1 MKVKAVQI
9 ARELG
14 ISKATVS
21 LALNNRP
28 GVSEQTRREI
38 LECRERLEKELNGPA
53 PAEEHPALVL
63 SGKLI
68 KIITAIKGLRIVYDS
83 EMDLWTDVLAVY
95 DREARKRGYGISI
108 SYVDIRKESIE
119 DTISECSAENIAG
132 VILMATELD
141 AEEVKQFERIH
152 KPMIIYDNESTDSLH
167 SCVVADNYLG
177 VHRATDF
184 LLRAGHRNILYFAHT
199 AEIYNFRQRRNGF
212 CTAMLEHNINPYLR
226 ECVIPIGSTIEETR
240 RGMSSF
246 LETHD
251 LPDACIFENYQVSIG
266 AMRALREHSIPVPGQ
281 ISVIGVDMIPSYMTG
296 DCPLN
301 TIRIPHTERAVLTM
315 LLLDKEMDEPS
326 YTKSRVMT
334 NCRLIEG
341 ESVRQKV

>member
-38 LECRERLEKELNGPA
+38 LECRERLEKEAPHPEPFEKHPAPVLNGR
-53 PAEEHPALVL
+53 
-63 SGKLI
+63 LI

-95 DREARKRGYGISI
+95 DREAKKRGYGISI
-108 SYVDIRKESIE
+108 SYVDIRRESIE
-119 DTISECSAENIAG
+119 DTIAACSAENIAG

-141 AEEVKQFERIH
+141 AEEVKQFERIP
-152 KPMIIYDNESTDSLH
+152 KPMMIYDNESPDSMH

-177 VHRATDF
+177 VHRAAEF
-184 LLRAGHRNILYFAHT
+184 LLNAGHRKILYFAHT

-212 CTAMLEHNINPYLR
+212 CTAMLEHNLNPYQN
-226 ECVIPIGSTIEETR
+226 EQIISMGSTIEETHR
-240 RGMSSF
+240 NMCRY

-266 AMRALREHSIPVPGQ
+266 VMRAFREHHVSVPAQ
-281 ISVIGVDMIPSYMTG
+281 ISAVGVDLVPSYMTG
-296 DCPLN
+296 DCPLAAV
-301 TIRIPHTERAVLTM
+301 RIPHTERAVLTM
-315 LLLDKEMDEPS
+315 ILLEKEIEEAS

-341 ESVRQKV
+341 ESVKRKV